1 MKQRLIAFS
10 VATLALLVPYV
21 AFAARLS
28 DVVGVG
34 LGIIQD
40 LIVVVIGAA
49 LLTFL
54 WGVLKY
60 VVATDDAGKD
70 KGRMYMLW
78 GIIGL
83 FVMVSVWGLVF
94 LIRTSFGLRGNDQT
108 PQAPRVEVPS
118 GSESGSAQNVQ
129 GAVARIMSVIEAISP
144 VLLGLGCLLF
154 LWGVFQYV
162 RTENAKDKAK
172 AASFIAWGIGLLF
185 VLSSVWGLVYMIGQ
199 TIGINT
205 QRGTR
210 LEGSTPVQIQS
221 LIKK

>member
-1 MKQRLIAFS
+1 MKQRVLTV
-10 VATLALLVPYV
+10 VALSLALFLPYI

-28 DVVGVG
+28 DAVGVG
-34 LGIIQD
+34 LRIIQD
-40 LIVVVIGAA
+40 LIIVVIGAA
-49 LLTFL
+49 LLVFL

-94 LIRTSFGLRGNDQT
+94 LLRTSFGLQGTDQT
-108 PQAPRVEVPS
+108 PEAPRVEVPS
-118 GSESGSAQNVQ
+118 GGESGGVQNIQ

-162 RTENAKDKAK
+162 RTENAKDKGK
-172 AASFIAWGIGLLF
+172 AASYIAWGIGLLF